1 MAMASESNCEPSNWL
16 LSCLLGYA
24 HWSVSKS
31 LCAIS
36 GNYGASDYIGL
47 SKINKTI
54 LWSIS
59 NLLLFICH
67 SCMNLQAESC
77 QKKWQ
82 VDTALT
88 AAISV
93 EMACNIRSHATKVP
107 RCPLFFAPSRHHDIA
122 EGFHGLP
129 PQCFVGYS
137 ESVWQRT
144 VLKASH
150 VMGLMLFIA
159 SCFFRWRKQRMHL

>member
-1 MAMASESNCEPSNWL
+1 MAMASGSNCEPSNWL

-107 RCPLFFAPSRHHDIA
+107 RCPLFLRPVATMTS
-122 EGFHGLP
+122 
-129 PQCFVGYS
+129 
-137 ESVWQRT
+137 
-144 VLKASH
+144 LKAFMAFH
-150 VMGLMLFIA
+150 PNALLATQKVCGNA
-159 SCFFRWRKQRMHL
+159 PCWKQVTLWVWCCL